1 MKYEAFLVLSLD
13 CGYLGALVEY
23 GDQMKDNFLVLE
35 CHHCESLEIDKH
47 LFVPLRC
54 SNWLISVQNSKAGY
68 RSR

>member
-35 CHHCESLEIDKH
+35 WSLEIDKH
-47 LFVPLRC
+47 LFVPLWG
-54 SNWLISVQNSKAGY
+54 SNCLISVQNSKAGY

>member
-13 CGYLGALVEY
+13 CGYLGALVEF

-47 LFVPLRC
+47 LFVPLC
-54 SNWLISVQNSKAGY
+54 GVLTG
-68 RSR
+68 